1 MSEQFIKLPK
11 QILFCDEL
19 SPLEMRLLSVLL
31 YWGGL
36 NKKEPNHI
44 KYGAEKLG
52 KQIGVGRQACRR
64 ALLRLEE
71 LRFIDINHRG
81 NLSNESYGISNDIEL
96 NIYRGIDFVLN
107 GGSEQ
112 KAGNLYQNSTGY
124 LSQKDAGDPHLND
137 TALYLNDTGVYLND
151 TGLCAIDLNKIN
163 LNKIHARART
173 KKATDDVASVRSMPC
188 QQADD
193 ESARKEVVG
202 SQCELTDYIL
212 VDDFKREFE
221 DILPLITL
229 FKIGNEWGVRP
240 FMRLPERAIRA
251 IEIRSFF
258 EKRGQKITFFEAKTH
273 KNGEIIMDLA
283 IKTAS

>member
-1 MSEQFIKLPK
+1 MSESFVKIPTDIVKSHAISNLEFRVLANIVILSTYNDGHSFLGSFKLSDMCGIGRAALRKALSNLEAMKLIKIT
-11 QILFCDEL
+11 Q
-19 SPLEMRLLSVLL
+19 
-31 YWGGL
+31 
-36 NKKEPNHI
+36 
-44 KYGAEKLG
+44 
-52 KQIGVGRQACRR
+52 
-64 ALLRLEE
+64 
-71 LRFIDINHRG
+71 RG
-81 NLSNESYGISNDIEL
+81 NFSRSNDILLTMSEGL
-96 NIYRGIDFVLN
+96 AFLQN
-107 GGSEQ
+107 GGSV
-112 KAGNLYQNSTGY
+112 KST
-124 LSQKDAGDPHLND
+124 LEVDLKDSPQVDLND
-137 TALYLNDTGVYLND
+137 SRVALKDSPVYLKEPPYKD
-151 TGLCAIDLNKIN
+151 IDLNNIY
-163 LNKIHARART
+163 LNNNRAEVDLKDSPKKERSGS

-193 ESARKEVVG
+193 ELARKEVVG

-212 VDDFKREFE
+212 VDDFKQEFE